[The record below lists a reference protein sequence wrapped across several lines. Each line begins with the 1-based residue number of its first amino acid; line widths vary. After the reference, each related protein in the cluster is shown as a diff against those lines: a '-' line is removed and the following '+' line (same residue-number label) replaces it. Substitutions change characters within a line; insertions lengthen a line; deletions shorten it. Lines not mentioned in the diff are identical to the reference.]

1 MIRHCLLEPK
11 QNIANAFNIIEVSR
25 DFTPEEGGVLRGRDL
40 YWFLYISN
48 YNVCICKTASLI
60 LKKKK
65 GKSLKSAANLNNSQN
80 EEFCSSVKKKNFF
93 LQNTN
98 ILMHVYHL
106 ILIKSFPIL
115 QTLPYTAT
123 QKILSVNKKPFI

>member
-1 MIRHCLLEPK
+1 M
-11 QNIANAFNIIEVSR
+11 
-25 DFTPEEGGVLRGRDL
+25 
-40 YWFLYISN
+40 
-48 YNVCICKTASLI
+48 
-60 LKKKK
+60 KKI
-65 GKSLKSAANLNNSQN
+65 
-80 EEFCSSVKKKNFF
+80 F

-123 QKILSVNKKPFI
+123 QKILSVNKKPFIRYLLLLPIFQLNDLKIEEKKNTYTVVALGGGGALC